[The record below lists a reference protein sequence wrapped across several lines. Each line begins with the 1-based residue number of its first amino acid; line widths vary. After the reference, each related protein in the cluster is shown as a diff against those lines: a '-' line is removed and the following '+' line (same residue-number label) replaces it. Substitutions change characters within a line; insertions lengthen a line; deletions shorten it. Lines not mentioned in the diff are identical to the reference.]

1 MALNPNIILS
11 GKIANP
17 LEAMSRGM
25 EVGDAQ
31 NTIRRRNALEQ
42 AYQQHGEGAL
52 AGNPESLNAL
62 ARLGDFKNPTSI
74 QAHRQDMAFNREEME
89 FKRAKARRDAADW
102 AKTASEEEAA
112 RAEESLS
119 RLLMGAAPFYERGDE
134 AGYNAYLIQN
144 KIDPAQIPFGD
155 FISHAARARGT
166 IEGIK
171 AVRELMAGPKPKT
184 QIVDG
189 QLVTIGQDGATAA
202 PIQGFQPKDTAADE
216 YQRYAQ
222 EETAA
227 GRQPL
232 SRIDYAQAKKGNGIS
247 MTMPDGTVVR
257 VGGKSGDGGLA
268 PSSPQAM
275 IDSIDGIL
283 NDPALDTA
291 TGVFSFLQAVPGT
304 PQRRFGARAAQ
315 LEGQAFLQA
324 FESLKGGGQITEIEG
339 QKATQAIGRLD
350 TAQSPNDY
358 RQALT
363 ELRDLL
369 QLAQNRPP
377 GWAQQ
382 QSAKPQE
389 MPTILDEAGY
399 NALPSGTVFIA
410 PDGTQRR
417 KP

>member
-1 MALNPNIILS
+1 MADLNANLILQGQSPNMLAQYS
-11 GKIANP
+11 QGRA
-17 LEAMSRGM
+17 LGRQAAMENMLRQNAGGLM
-25 EVGDAQ
+25 QGDP
-31 NTIRRRNALEQ
+31 Q
-42 AYQQHGEGAL
+42 A
-52 AGNPESLNAL
+52 LNAL
-62 ARLGDFKNPTSI
+62 AAYDPQLAQGMQLARTQEARAV
-74 QAHRQDMAFNREEME
+74 QAHDLDMRAKSEGLRIRLAQE
-89 FKRAKARRDAADW
+89 KRAILEQAASMDKAQR
-102 AKTASEEEAA
+102 EEAA
-112 RAEESLS
+112 AKLEAAVRMGLSAQTPEQWDAIMSQRAPEYVGMFDS
-119 RLLMGAAPFYERGDE
+119 REMLANE
-134 AGYNAYLIQN
+134 
-144 KIDPAQIPFGD
+144 
-155 FISHAARARGT
+155 FISTADAL
-166 IEGIK
+166 K
-171 AVRELMAGPKPKT
+171 NMQGPEPKT

-202 PIQGFQPKDTAADE
+202 PIQGFTPKDTAADE

-257 VGGKSGDGGLA
+257 VGGKSDGGGLA

-291 TGVFSFLQAVPGT
+291 TGMFSFLQAVPGT

-339 QKATQAIGRLD
+339 TKATQAIGRLD
-350 TAQSPNDY
+350 TAQSANDY
-358 RQALT
+358 RQALI

-369 QLAQNRPP
+369 ELAQSRPP

-382 QSAKPQE
+382 QSAKPQD
-389 MPTILDEAGY
+389 MPNITDEAGY